1 MASYIRERSFAS
13 IVGQTFRIYIK
24 HFIAIYAIAGIPMLP
39 AVALMALAAA
49 NGDNTLSYIGA
60 GLLYLVGSLS
70 LGAVTLAV
78 SDICVGNRPRIMRSW
93 QVIGRQFWVYL
104 GIYAIYTVVFFGG
117 LIALVIPG
125 LVAGTLLTFSPCV
138 CVIERKGVRESLR
151 RSIALGKGHYWRN
164 WAITYL
170 MLLFGALLPAAID
183 VPILI
188 FFLRSGIDS
197 THFIFH
203 FTANALSTVTMPLT
217 LITIVLLYYD
227 MRVRK
232 ENLDGPALVQELLT

>member
-13 IVGQTFRIYIK
+13 IVGQTFRVYIK
-24 HFIAIYAIAGIPMLP
+24 HFIAIYTIAGVPLLP
-39 AVALMALAAA
+39 IVAINALAAA
-49 NGDNTLSYIGA
+49 NGNKTLNYVGL
-60 GLLYLVGSLS
+60 GLLYVVASLS
-70 LGAVTLAV
+70 LGAVALAV

-93 QVIGRQFWVYL
+93 QVIGRQFWVYM
-104 GIYAIYTVVFFGG
+104 GIYTVYTVAFFVG

-125 LVAGTLLTFSPCV
+125 LIVGTLLMFGPCV

-151 RSIALGKGHYWRN
+151 RSIALGKGNYWRN
-164 WAITYL
+164 FGITNL
-170 MLLFGALLPAAID
+170 VLVFAALLPVAIEI
-183 VPILI
+183 PILT
-188 FFLRSGIDS
+188 FFLLSGIDQS
-197 THFIFH
+197 HFVFH
-203 FTANALSTVTMPLT
+203 FTANFLSTTTMPMT